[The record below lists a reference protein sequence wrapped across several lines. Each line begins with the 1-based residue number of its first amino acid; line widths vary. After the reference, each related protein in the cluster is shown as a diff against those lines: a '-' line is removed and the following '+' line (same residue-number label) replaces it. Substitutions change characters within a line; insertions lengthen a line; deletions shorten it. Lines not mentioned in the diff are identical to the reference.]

1 MTKGMNLTMK
11 DKNTQKVP
19 QYIIDGFARLLLPEI
34 QKSYQDD
41 EGNTYYEK
49 WSAEQEIA
57 DENRI

>member
-1 MTKGMNLTMK
+1 MTKGLNVTMT

-34 QKSYQDD
+34 QKSYQGD
-41 EGNTYYEK
+41 EGKAYDEK
-49 WSAEQEIA
+49 WNAEQEIA

>member
-1 MTKGMNLTMK
+1 MNVTMT

-34 QKSYQDD
+34 QKSYQGD

-49 WSAEQEIA
+49 WNAEQEISE
-57 DENRI
+57 ENLI